1 MQYDLRRKMET
12 KNNRSGSEGL
22 FATPVHNE
30 AYNVMEGEVLV
41 SIDKSAAYRD
51 AGIHC
56 FSFAN
61 GLGNLIPSGM
71 KTQIKDGDKFAK
83 NLARYIIMSKLQ
95 LVGVAV
101 TNFDAEDNS
110 HTSMMQGFVGK

>member
-1 MQYDLRRKMET
+1 MSSSVISNSTPRRSRKRHKPIARVTSYDYNVQYDLRRKMET

-51 AGIHC
+51 AGK
-56 FSFAN
+56 FKSSTRLFN
-61 GLGNLIPSGM
+61 VLIL
-71 KTQIKDGDKFAK
+71 T
-83 NLARYIIMSKLQ
+83 KL
-95 LVGVAV
+95 LLY
-101 TNFDAEDNS
+101 FL
-110 HTSMMQGFVGK
+110 